1 MSTYL
6 MTQSLLSAWQYIY
19 KAREDKEEEAYD
31 SFLRVLNREPTET
44 TKAMQKGIDF
54 ENAVTEYLKGEEA
67 DGTVKTVGE
76 MIRGAVLQVPV
87 YLDRTID
94 GMDFVLY
101 GRIDALKA
109 GVIYDI
115 KYSES
120 YETNKYLDSPQHPM
134 YLECLPS
141 AREFRYLVSDGKE
154 VYVERYTRSDTPCID
169 NAIRQFM
176 SFLDQYGLRDI
187 YLSKWQTW

>member
-1 MSTYL
+1 MSKYL
-6 MTQSLLSAWQYIY
+6 MTQSLLSAWLYIY

-54 ENAVTEYLKGEEA
+54 EDAVTAYLKGGEA
-67 DGTVKTVGE
+67 DGTVKTVGD

-94 GMDFVLY
+94 GMDFLLY

-120 YETNKYLDSPQHPM
+120 YETNKYLDSPQHPI

-141 AREFRYLVSDGKE
+141 AREFRYLISDGKE
-154 VYVERYTRSDTPCID
+154 VYVERYTRSETPSVD
-169 NAIRQFM
+169 NVIRQFM

-187 YLSKWQTW
+187 YISKWQTW

>member
-1 MSTYL
+1 MSKYL
-6 MTQSLLSAWQYIY
+6 MTQSLLSAWLYIY
-19 KAREDKEEEAYD
+19 KAREGKEEEAYD

-54 ENAVTEYLKGEEA
+54 EDAVTAYLKGEEA
-67 DGTVKTVGE
+67 DGTVKTVGD

-94 GMDFVLY
+94 GMDFLLY

-120 YETNKYLDSPQHPM
+120 YETNKYLDSPQHPI

-141 AREFRYLVSDGKE
+141 AREFRYLISDGKE
-154 VYVERYTRSDTPCID
+154 VYVERYTRSETPSVD
-169 NAIRQFM
+169 NVIRQFV

-187 YLSKWQTW
+187 YISKWQTW